1 MAVAG
6 DSFDYAL
13 NADGL
18 HVAILDSVG
27 HDLGS
32 SLISHLVPGALRN
45 SPRRGLNLPAAYSVA
60 DEAIGDLYPD
70 QRFVTAAFG
79 HVDSG
84 SGPFRWISARPSGA
98 WWCGARRARG
108 ADRRYDAD
116 RAAPYAR
123 TQRQRGRAR
132 PGDAVVL
139 YTDG

>member
-45 SPRRGLNLPAAYSVA
+45 SPRRGLDLPAAYFVA
-60 DEAIGDLYPD
+60 
-70 QRFVTAAFG
+70 
-79 HVDSG
+79 DSG